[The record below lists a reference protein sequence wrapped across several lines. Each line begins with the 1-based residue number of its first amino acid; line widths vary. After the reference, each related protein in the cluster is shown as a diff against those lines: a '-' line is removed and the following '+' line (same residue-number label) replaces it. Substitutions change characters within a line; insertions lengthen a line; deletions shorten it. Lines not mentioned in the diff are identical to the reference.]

1 MGQVLN
7 PGFARYSRYSGCGI
21 DVDVPKRVPTA
32 LHVQAHGVYD
42 PVAAVQGCGD
52 LSLAVDI
59 GSDGV
64 RSGRTRFEN

>member
-7 PGFARYSRYSGCGI
+7 PGVARYSRYSDCGI

-32 LHVQAHGVYD
+32 LHIQAHGVYD

-59 GSDGV
+59 GFDGE
-64 RSGRTRFEN
+64 RSGLTRFED

>member
-1 MGQVLN
+1 MGQVLT
-7 PGFARYSRYSGCGI
+7 PGVARYSRYSDCGI

-32 LHVQAHGVYD
+32 LHIKAHGVYD
-42 PVAAVQGCGD
+42 PVTAVQGCGD

-64 RSGRTRFEN
+64 WSGRSRFEN